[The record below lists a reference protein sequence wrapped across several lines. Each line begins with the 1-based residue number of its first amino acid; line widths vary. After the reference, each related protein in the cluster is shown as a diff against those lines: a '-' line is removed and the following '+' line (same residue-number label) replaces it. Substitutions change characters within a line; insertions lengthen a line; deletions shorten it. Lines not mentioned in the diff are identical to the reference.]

1 MSVFIVSFGKQWCDM
16 HGLLTKV
23 RGVSHD
29 DWKWMMNKL
38 GKGLYDLQ
46 MDVPDSKSPLEVF
59 DFTVV
64 PTHALCISSSPPVFD
79 DSKEAIKKKAFAF
92 LEDVFKRRTGFFIS

>member
-1 MSVFIVSFGKQWCDM
+1 MSMFIVSFGKQWCDL
-16 HGLLTKV
+16 HGLLKRA

-46 MDVPDSKSPLEVF
+46 MDVPDSKDPLEAF
-59 DFTVV
+59 EYTVI
-64 PTHALCISSSPPVFD
+64 PTHAFYNTASPEVLV
-79 DSKEAIKKKAFAF
+79 DSEEAIKKNAFAV
-92 LEDVFKRRTGFFIS
+92 LEEVFKRRSNFFIS